1 MPHCSSPFLR
11 IGAIHS
17 IPDASREVY
26 FGTRHQRLN
35 RMTLQQSPASS
46 HDLARICYFWTSSR
60 VRRTA
65 SAGVHGPGSVFLLHV
80 RRVLRDC
87 ISQPCGGVEIARKR
101 PVAINSHD
109 SNLVKMWPRLQPG
122 HRPKRRWLGSPGCN
136 ISPLTP

>member
-80 RRVLRDC
+80 YCETASASLVEALR
-87 ISQPCGGVEIARKR
+87 
-101 PVAINSHD
+101 SHGSD
-109 SNLVKMWPRLQPG
+109 PWP
-122 HRPKRRWLGSPGCN
+122 
-136 ISPLTP
+136 